1 LNIPKKKRAVNNT
14 MKMTSPKNFNE
25 HSPHF
30 QEMLS
35 RIERYGILEKPDGY
49 GKRIGDCG
57 DTIEMYL
64 SVRGGQ
70 LQMITFKVEGCA
82 NTVACCNTVSFLME
96 GRTLS
101 DGWQLT
107 PENVITYLETLS
119 PYHHHCA
126 ELAVGAFYNALAD
139 CNRRQQESWKKPY
152 LRR

>member
-1 LNIPKKKRAVNNT
+1 MEKIVPR
-14 MKMTSPKNFNE
+14 SFDE
-25 HSPHF
+25 YSQHF
-30 QEMLS
+30 QEMVS

-64 SVRGGQ
+64 SIRGGQ

-82 NTVACCNTVSFLME
+82 NTVACGNTVSFLME
-96 GRTLS
+96 GRTVT

-107 PENVITYLETLS
+107 PENVITYLETLG
-119 PYHHHCA
+119 PDHYHCA
-126 ELAVGAFYNALAD
+126 ELAVGAFYKALAD
-139 CNRRQQESWKKPY
+139 CNRRLQESWKKPY